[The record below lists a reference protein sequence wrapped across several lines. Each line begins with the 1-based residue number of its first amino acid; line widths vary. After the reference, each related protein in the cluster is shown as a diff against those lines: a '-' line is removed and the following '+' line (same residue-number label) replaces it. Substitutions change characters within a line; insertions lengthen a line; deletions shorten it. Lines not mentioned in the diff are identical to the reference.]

1 MYSKINSLA
10 PKTDIDIKAYREII
24 DNTLNEL
31 EYENSSKL
39 KNKNIAISGGYGT
52 GKSSIIKTYFKDKN
66 EIIYVSLGSYIE
78 KNNSPNLEVT
88 KEETNKYINT
98 KDIPNEITTKIIN
111 KNINTDDSIEISI
124 LQQILYS
131 VRPKHVPFSRFNRID
146 KFNSKGT
153 EIAFTLIMSLIFAP
167 LLIMLNIFLAN
178 KNMSFE
184 LHGIFLLVVIIL
196 LYFLIHHL
204 LKNKISIKKIN
215 FSRIELGSDVV
226 DESILNKYVDELIH
240 FFLYNNK
247 SIIVFE
253 DLDRLSNS
261 NIIFSKLKEINT
273 ILNTS
278 INNKTIQFIYA
289 TSDTI
294 FEDSET
300 RTKFFDAIIPV
311 VPITGGLSFEIFFQ
325 EISKNLKIDKEVIKS
340 ISKHINYARIA
351 LDIVNEY
358 KVYYNK
364 YLNEVNK
371 IDEVNVLSNED
382 KTQLIYLI
390 TYKVLFPSKFN
401 ELINREGVLFD
412 FYDLLFTSNIEINRQ
427 NEYNKKL
434 ENFQIKFSK
443 NEKIYHKF
451 IDAIKTKFNELN
463 RGYSSSDDRYTRLYI
478 DDVDCTNDLVTEKMS
493 YDEVSKKIFN
503 SDNLLFKNKYGEVE
517 NIKTYLGYRDSY
529 DCYINNQSLKKSIE
543 EIEKKDKLRKPSQLL
558 DEYINDKNISLH
570 SFNSFELE
578 MIKLDVIKD
587 NYPQLLISNTWD
599 DISYADYQFI
609 CKIRGKQYDCYNYE
623 FKDINK
629 VIDKL
634 SESDFLYD
642 NICSKNIF
650 NALINNNNANNYLEI
665 FFSNIN
671 NYKFEFLIKYL
682 SENNDNILKK
692 YPLYLNNIWNYFENS
707 SLCDDNIPYIIYLT
721 ILYIEPSLLQ
731 KDSYFYTCF
740 YAYKESYN
748 ILEDN
753 FDLIKDKLKLFEVD
767 FNDEEEFD
775 LNNKKLLNYIY
786 DNNMF
791 KYNYYLITFIIK
803 LKKIK
808 ISSSNFIE
816 TIYNNKG
823 RIPNIYNY
831 IFKDLDISINKLK
844 GYLYELKDSEKVIL
858 EILNNYNLSNDSV
871 NLIINNELN
880 KIKKASNIPLK
891 YLKKYIEQDKIV
903 SNWSN
908 ILYLFKIENELLED
922 KNIIDNYAI
931 KLISDNIDELVKCK
945 FNKQMILTDYLIMSS
960 NYNDINILS
969 KLIDNGF
976 IYTND
981 LAILKVIYSINGLSD
996 NTFKILL
1003 NNSFK
1008 LFKNQDIFEDMNS
1021 NILIDLIKN
1030 IDNKQDALN
1039 YVLKYKEYDIF
1050 TKEVKIEIYNLIKD
1064 YKLHIPKEII
1074 LDIIDI
1080 LDNEKDKIKLV
1091 VMYNDK
1097 IDINDQLLVKI
1108 GDKSTLIIYK
1118 ESVSFSNNEDNIKYL
1133 NILIKLGYISHYDKN
1148 RNILTVRYKKYN
1160 KKYNKIIK

>member
-10 PKTDIDIKAYREII
+10 PKTDINIKAYREII

-39 KNKNIAISGGYGT
+39 KNKNIAFSGGYGT

-66 EIIYVSLGSYIE
+66 EVIYVSLGSYIE
-78 KNNSPNLEVT
+78 KNNCPNFEVT
-88 KEETNKYINT
+88 KEKTNKYINT
-98 KDIPNEITTKIIN
+98 KDSKDIPNEITTKIVN
-111 KNINTDDSIEISI
+111 KSVNSDDSIEISI

-146 KFNSKGT
+146 KFNSKRK
-153 EIAFTLIMSLIFAP
+153 EIVFTLIISLILAP
-167 LLIMLNIFLAN
+167 ILILLNIFLSK
-178 KNMSFE
+178 KNMTIEFYY
-184 LHGIFLLVVIIL
+184 IYLLIIIIL
-196 LYFLIHHL
+196 LCFFINHL
-204 LKNKISIKKIN
+204 LKNKLSIKKVN
-215 FSRIELGSDVV
+215 FSQIELGSGNI

-247 SIIVFE
+247 SIIIFE

-273 ILNTS
+273 ILNAS
-278 INNKTIQFIYA
+278 IDKKTIQFIYA

-311 VPITGGLSFEIFFQ
+311 VPVTGGLSFENFFQ
-325 EISKNLKIDKEVIKS
+325 EISKILKIDKEVIKS
-340 ISKHINYARIA
+340 ISKHINYARVAI
-351 LDIVNEY
+351 DIVNEY

-390 TYKVLFPSKFN
+390 TYKVLYPSKFN
-401 ELINREGVLFD
+401 KLMNREGILFEFCD
-412 FYDLLFTSNIEINRQ
+412 FLFTPNHEISRL
-427 NEYNKKL
+427 NEDNKKL
-434 ENFQIKFSK
+434 EEYKIKYNNNK
-443 NEKIYHKF
+443 EKYYKF
-451 IDAIKTKFNELN
+451 IDELKNKFIQLN
-463 RGYSSSDDRYTRLYI
+463 QKYTPTNDRYTRLYI
-478 DDVDCTNDLVTEKMS
+478 NDEDSTNDLITDNIP
-493 YDEVSKKIFN
+493 YNEVAKKIFDF
-503 SDNLLFKNKYGEVE
+503 DNILFKNKYGEVE
-517 NIKTYLGYRDSY
+517 NVKTYMGYRDSY
-529 DCYINNQSLKKSIE
+529 QSYQNSLMLMKSIKK
-543 EIEKKDKLRKPSQLL
+543 IEKQDKLRKPSQLL
-558 DEYINDKNISLH
+558 DEYIYDKNISLD
-570 SFNSFELE
+570 SFNLFELE
-578 MIKLDVIKD
+578 MIRLDIIKD

-609 CKIRGKQYDCYNYE
+609 NKIKGKQYDCYNYE

-629 VIDKL
+629 VLDKL

-650 NALINNNNANNYLEI
+650 NALINNNNANIYLDI
-665 FFSNIN
+665 FFCNIN
-671 NYKFEFLIKYL
+671 NYKFQFIIKYL
-682 SENNDNILKK
+682 LEKKENIIKK
-692 YPLYLNNIWNYFENS
+692 YPVYLNNIWKYFENS
-707 SLCDDNIPYIIYLT
+707 SLCENNIPYIVYLT
-721 ILYIEPSLLQ
+721 ILYIEASLLQ
-731 KDSYFYTCF
+731 KDSYFYDCF
-740 YAYKESYN
+740 YAYTKSYN
-748 ILEDN
+748 VLEFN
-753 FDLIKDKLKLFEVD
+753 FELIKDKLKLFNVE
-767 FNDEEEFD
+767 FNDEQEF
-775 LNNKKLLNYIY
+775 NQKNKKLLKYIY

-791 KYNYYLITFIIK
+791 KYNYYLIISIIK
-803 LKKIK
+803 FKKIK

-816 TIYNNKG
+816 VIYNNKNK
-823 RIPNIYNY
+823 ISNIYNY
-831 IFKDLDISINKLK
+831 IFKDLDNSINKLK

-858 EILNNYNLSNDSV
+858 EILNNYNLSNDSA
-871 NLIINNELN
+871 NIIIDNELN
-880 KIKKASNIPLK
+880 KIKKANNIPLK
-891 YLKKYIEQDKIV
+891 YLKKYIEQNKIV

-908 ILYLFKIENELLED
+908 ILYLFKIENELVED

-931 KLISDNIDELVKCK
+931 KLISDNIDELIKCK
-945 FNKQMILTDYLIMSS
+945 FNKQIILTDYLIMSS

-969 KLIDNGF
+969 KLIDNSF

-981 LAILKVIYSINGLSD
+981 LAILKVFYSINGLSD

-1030 IDNKQDALN
+1030 IDNKQDALD

-1091 VMYNDK
+1091 VIYNDK
-1097 IDINDQLLVKI
+1097 LDINNQLLIKM
-1108 GDKSTLIIYK
+1108 GDKSISILYN
-1118 ESVSFSNNEDNIKYL
+1118 ESVSFSNNDDNIQYL
-1133 NILIKLGYISHYDKN
+1133 NILRKLGYISHYDKN
-1148 RNILTVRYKKYN
+1148 RNNLIVRYKKY
-1160 KKYNKIIK
+1160 KKN